1 MRTSFRTD
9 VFLKEGMVLNGF
21 DLDPH
26 VIEQGVLR
34 IEDAN
39 DSNMLAIFGAPG
51 ELRRLAESL
60 HQLADEVER
69 TGNRQ
74 RTLDNAP
81 VKSRTKFVLEGETTT
96 TEIKLAA

>member
-9 VFLKEGMVLNGF
+9 VFLKEDMVLKGY
-21 DLDPH
+21 DLYPH
-26 VIEQGVLR
+26 LISQGVMR
-34 IEDAN
+34 IEDPS
-39 DSNMLAIFGAPG
+39 DSNRLAIFGAPG

-81 VKSRTKFVLEGETTT
+81 AKSRTKFVLEGEATTD
-96 TEIKLAA
+96 IKLAA